1 MKKIT
6 LLAAFFAA
14 FSMNAQIFFDDFNN
28 ETLDSTEFAL
38 WDNFDQ
44 DGDGNFWEV
53 FDTTSIG
60 TAGSI
65 MTGFGA
71 DSDSWEGTAFT
82 PDNYLITKD
91 PIDLSGATGSTLT
104 FKVGTYQI
112 SGLFIADKYSVY
124 LSETNNPLL
133 ILISDPVI
141 TRLVSDD
148 VTADN
153 PDGSASAAEVTV
165 DISAFDGEV
174 VYLTF
179 RHYDTNDEN
188 SVLIDDV
195 VVDGSLAVTDQ
206 TFNNFQYYVNA
217 NDELNLSAN
226 SEIESLEVYNVLGQQ
241 VVSKKLAN
249 TNEVVNIS
257 SLNTGLYIAT
267 VSIDGNTKSFK
278 IVKK

>member
-6 LLAAFFAA
+6 LLTALVAAFT
-14 FSMNAQIFFDDFNN
+14 MNAQIFFDDFNN
-28 ETLDSTEFAL
+28 ETADATEFAL

-44 DGDGNFWEV
+44 DGDGNLWEV
-53 FDTTSIG
+53 FDTSVIG
-60 TAGSI
+60 EGLSI

-71 DSDSWEGTAFT
+71 DSDSWEGSAFQ

-91 PIDLSGATGSTLT
+91 PLDLTGATGSTLT
-104 FKVGTYQI
+104 FKVGTYQT
-112 SGLFIADKYSVY
+112 SGAFIADKYSVY

-133 ILISDPVI
+133 ILISDPVT

-165 DISAFDGEV
+165 DISAFDGQV

-195 VVDGSLAVTDQ
+195 LVDAALAVTDQ

-226 SEIESLEVYNVLGQQ
+226 SEIESLVLYNVLGQQ
-241 VVSKKLAN
+241 VISQKLAN
-249 TNEVVNIS
+249 TNEVVNIAA
-257 SLNTGLYIAT
+257 LNTGLYIAT

-278 IVKK
+278 IAKK